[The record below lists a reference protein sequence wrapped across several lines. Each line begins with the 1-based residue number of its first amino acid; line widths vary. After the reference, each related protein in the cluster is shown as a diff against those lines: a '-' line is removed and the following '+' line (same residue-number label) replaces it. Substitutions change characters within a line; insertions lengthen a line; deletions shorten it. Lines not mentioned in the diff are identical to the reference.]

1 MVEGASKL
9 FTTYSSGLNF
19 EIKVKQKKK
28 SPTTCLEK
36 ASNKIVLRIIQLENI
51 EENPI
56 KKYFSESN
64 ASFVL

>member
-1 MVEGASKL
+1 MVLITICHVKL
-9 FTTYSSGLNF
+9 HGNQFR
-19 EIKVKQKKK
+19 VKQKKK